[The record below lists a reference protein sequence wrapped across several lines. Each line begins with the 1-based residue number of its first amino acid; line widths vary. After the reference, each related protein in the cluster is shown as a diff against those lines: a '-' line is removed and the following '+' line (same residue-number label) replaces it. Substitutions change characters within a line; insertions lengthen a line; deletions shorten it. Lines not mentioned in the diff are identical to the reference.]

1 MEKGLFPRGN
11 GAFPRGIPVF
21 LKVLPLFSEKGR
33 VRCSALLSLDQLGLP
48 GGEAVMGLR
57 ILFVDDEKRI
67 LEGLKRMLRPFRKE
81 WSLSF
86 AQDGREAL
94 EILEEESFDVIVSD
108 MRMPGIDGAEL
119 LSTVREKYP
128 NMVRIILSGQ
138 SDQEKIIRSVGPSHQ
153 FLSKPSNPEEIRKT
167 IQAIRVFKELF
178 KDESLKKIVGG
189 MTSLPS
195 LPSLYTE
202 VMEKVNSP
210 TASLADVGEAIA
222 KDPGMTAQILKLVN
236 SAYFGLSQEVTSPA
250 VAVNLLGLNT
260 VTSLILTVQVFKEL
274 SPELMSRFKL
284 DLLWD
289 KSLLLAKVARAIAM
303 EETGEKKAA
312 DEAYTA
318 GLLADCGKVILASGF
333 PDRFARVVEDSGGD
347 CLWAVEEEEKVFG
360 VSHGPVGG
368 YLMELWG
375 LPGPVVAAIA
385 FHHHPSLARQ
395 EEFSALA
402 AVHAA
407 ACLERSVARGEEDLV
422 PAELDTAFLEKLGL
436 EKKVAAWREM
446 VREQVEACME
456 GAR

>member
-1 MEKGLFPRGN
+1 
-11 GAFPRGIPVF
+11 
-21 LKVLPLFSEKGR
+21 
-33 VRCSALLSLDQLGLP
+33 
-48 GGEAVMGLR
+48 MGLR
-57 ILFVDDEKRI
+57 VLFVDDETRI

-86 AQDGREAL
+86 AKDGREAL
-94 EILEEESFDVIVSD
+94 EILEKETFDVIVSD

-128 NMVRIILSGQ
+128 DMVRIILSGQ

-153 FLSKPSNPEEIRKT
+153 FLSKPSDPQEIRKT
-167 IQAIRVFKELF
+167 IQSIRVFKELF
-178 KDESLKKIVGG
+178 KEETLAKIVGG
-189 MTSLPS
+189 LSSLPS

-210 TASLADVGEAIA
+210 TASLADVGEAIS

-260 VTSLILTVQVFKEL
+260 VTSLILTVQVFQEL
-274 SPELMSRFKL
+274 SPELTKRFKL
-284 DLLWD
+284 DLLGD
-289 KSLLLAKVARAIAM
+289 KSLLVAKLARQIAL

-333 PDRFARVVEDSGGD
+333 PERYGKVVEAAGGD
-347 CLWAVEEEEKVFG
+347 CLWAVEEEEEEFG
-360 VSHGPVGG
+360 VSHGPIGA

-385 FHHHPSLARQ
+385 FHHNPGKARQ
-395 EEFSALA
+395 EEFSALT

-407 ACLERSVARGEEDLV
+407 ACLEREVGSMGEGEAGPGREGGDGG
-422 PAELDTAFLEKLGL
+422 AEASLLDMEYLDGLGL
-436 EKKVAAWREM
+436 SGKVEHWRELVEM
-446 VREQVEACME
+446 QVQACTEEA
-456 GAR
+456 

>member
-1 MEKGLFPRGN
+1 MEL
-11 GAFPRGIPVF
+11 
-21 LKVLPLFSEKGR
+21 R
-33 VRCSALLSLDQLGLP
+33 V
-48 GGEAVMGLR
+48 
-57 ILFVDDEKRI
+57 LFVDDESRV

-86 AQDGREAL
+86 AKDGREAL
-94 EILEEESFDVIVSD
+94 EILGKEPFDVIVSD

-138 SDQEKIIRSVGPSHQ
+138 SDQEKIVRSVGPSHQ
-153 FLSKPSNPEEIRKT
+153 FLSKPTDPQEIRKT
-167 IQAIRVFKELF
+167 IQSIKVFKDLF
-178 KDESLKKIVGG
+178 REENLEKIVGG
-189 MTSLPS
+189 MTTLPS

-210 TASLADVGEAIA
+210 TASLADVGEAIS

-260 VTSLILTVQVFKEL
+260 VTSLILTVQVFQEL
-274 SPELMSRFKL
+274 SPELLRRFKL

-289 KSLLLAKVARAIAM
+289 KSLLVAKLARMISL

-312 DEAYTA
+312 EEAYTA
-318 GLLADCGKVILASGF
+318 GLLSDCGKVILASGF
-333 PDRFARVVEDSGGD
+333 PERFSKVVDASGGD
-347 CLWAVEEEEKVFG
+347 PSWAVAQEEEEFG

-375 LPGPVVAAIA
+375 LPGSVVGAIA
-385 FHHHPSLARQ
+385 FHHHPRDARQ
-395 EEFSALA
+395 EEFSALT

-407 ACLERSVARGEEDLV
+407 VCLEREVESMGEGEADPGGEGGSEQGGPSL
-422 PAELDTAFLEKLGL
+422 LDMEYLDGLGL
-436 EKKVAAWREM
+436 SGKVEHWREL
-446 VREQVEACME
+446 VEEQVQACAEEA
-456 GAR
+456 